1 LREVFMF
8 VIRKATEEDAEEIGH
23 LHRRSIR
30 ELCAALYPPE
40 VIEAWARPREPGH
53 YSRRMREKDFFVAV
67 DEGERLVGFGV
78 LSRET
83 CEVEAVYVHP
93 EAKRRGVGWKLLH
106 TLEEVARASG
116 IETLRLNASLNGVPF
131 YERAGY
137 AWLEQGTHRL
147 GNGVEVACVL
157 MSKRLTAETEGV
169 DGD

>member
-1 LREVFMF
+1 MF
-8 VIRKATEEDAEEIGH
+8 VIRRATEEDAEAIGDV
-23 LHRRSIR
+23 HRRSIR

-53 YSRRMREKDFFVAV
+53 YSRRIRDKDFFVAE
-67 DEGERLVGFGV
+67 DEGARLVGFGV

-83 CEVEAVYVHP
+83 REVEAVYVHP
-93 EAKRRGVGWKLLH
+93 EVKRRGVGLKLLR
-106 TLEEVARASG
+106 TLEELARALG

-137 AWLEQGTHRL
+137 VWLEQGTHRL

-157 MSKRLTAETEGV
+157 MSKRLAAETEKAG
-169 DGD
+169 GD